1 MVRAMKSGY
10 LLSLLL
16 VFAGC
21 KNPAN
26 TWPICKS
33 ADSDVDGGLSTPN
46 LDAGLANIGCFFAPT
61 AVTTRTACSSSITS
75 SCASNGQ
82 AAPNLS
88 CLPTTTTTSSS
99 GPDLSAPAALDN
111 VTLTG
116 FVHVFDSGG
125 NGEKV
130 TLSLFNGLQLATGI
144 DPAALVPLGSSTI
157 TLYKPTTYVPS
168 PTPLPPPTPLFP
180 WLACDQDLSLG
191 CSLAI
196 TSGCAVACN
205 DGLNGHPD
213 NGKYCRDDGHGGVC
227 SDRLRWEASYQ
238 VSNVPIGQPLVVRIT
253 GVNSRPDS
261 NWATTLQ
268 WNVEV
273 PPANTPGGTVNPL
286 ARTCSSPSDSEC
298 YDKTVDASG
307 LVIVIYRLNVTAMSQ
322 IDYGRLAV
330 QAGLPGGITFDRGI
344 ILGEAHDCDG
354 VRLTN
359 AEVALAPVSDRF
371 SYFTTD
377 PLTQTPTSRRSSTD
391 PLGRFA
397 AFNQAPGKVTL
408 QSGGELSDGGDFTLL
423 GTTSAFV
430 YANTVSIVN
439 VGVGF

>member
-21 KNPAN
+21 KNSAN
-26 TWPICKS
+26 TLPICKS
-33 ADSDVDGGLSTPN
+33 ADSDVDGGLSAPN
-46 LDAGLANIGCFFAPT
+46 LDAGAANIACFFAPT
-61 AVTTRTACSSSITS
+61 AVTTRTACSSSITT
-75 SCASNGQ
+75 SCASDGNVT
-82 AAPNLS
+82 PNLS
-88 CLPTTTTTSSS
+88 CLSTTTTTPSS
-99 GPDLSAPAALDN
+99 PDLSVPTALTT

-116 FVHVFDSGG
+116 FVHVFNSGG
-125 NGEKV
+125 DGDKV
-130 TLSLFNGLQLATGI
+130 TLSLFNGTQLATGV
-144 DPAALVPLGSSTI
+144 DPSALVPLGSSSI
-157 TLYKPTTYVPS
+157 TLFKPTTYVPS
-168 PTPLPPPTPLFP
+168 PTPLPPPAPIFP

-213 NGKYCRDDGHGGVC
+213 DGKYCRDDGHGGVC
-227 SDRLRWEASYQ
+227 SDRLRWEANYSIIG
-238 VSNVPIGQPLVVRIT
+238 VPVGQSLVVRIT
-253 GVNSRPDS
+253 GVNSRPDT
-261 NWATTLQ
+261 NWATALQ
-268 WNVEV
+268 WNVVV
-273 PPANTPGGTVNPL
+273 PPRNADAGTSDPL
-286 ARTCSSPSDSEC
+286 GRDCTSSIDSEC
-298 YDKTVDASG
+298 YHVVVNPDNTKTFF
-307 LVIVIYRLNVTAMSQ
+307 YQLNVTAVSQ
-322 IDYGRLAV
+322 IDYSRLAV
-330 QAGLPGGITFDRGI
+330 QAGLPGGISFNRGI

-359 AEVALAPVSDRF
+359 AEVAMAPVSDRF

-377 PLTQTPTSRRSSTD
+377 PLTMTPTSRRSSTD

-397 AFNQAPGKVTL
+397 AFNQALGKVTI
-408 QSGGELSDGGDFTLL
+408 QAGGQLSDGGDFTLF

-430 YANTVSIVN
+430 YGNTVSLVN